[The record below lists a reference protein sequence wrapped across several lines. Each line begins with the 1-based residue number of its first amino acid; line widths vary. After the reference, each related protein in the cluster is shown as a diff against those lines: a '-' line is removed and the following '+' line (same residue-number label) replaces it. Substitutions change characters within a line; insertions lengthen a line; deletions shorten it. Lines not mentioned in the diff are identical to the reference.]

1 MKIELSLFA
10 VSIQQQVK
18 IRKEISD
25 SDEDLE
31 EMSKIRLVHY
41 LLSILGSYAGTG
53 YVQNTLNLKNQVYR
67 VLRRFN

>member
-1 MKIELSLFA
+1 MSYQYFNFLLIVGVKIELSLFA
-10 VSIQQQVK
+10 VSKQQQVK

-41 LLSILGSYAGTG
+41 LLSILGCYAGTG
-53 YVQNTLNLKNQVYR
+53 YV
-67 VLRRFN
+67 